1 MPLDVTIFPIEFP
14 GQGKDINRRI
24 VYVSY
29 EMGVGKEGIAKLCEV
44 LNMPYT
50 MSKLTWYSHEDV
62 LLQAHE
68 DVVHKMLASNREEAR
83 RIALGEDGV
92 EYSDTARREVLVS
105 FDGTWSRR
113 GFSANHGISFLISAS
128 TGKVLD

>member
-1 MPLDVTIFPIEFP
+1 MPLDVTIFPIEFR

-68 DVVHKMLASNREEAR
+68 DVVHKMLASNREDE
-83 RIALGEDGV
+83 IIISIFKVTEKKQEGLLLGKMEWNILTLL
-92 EYSDTARREVLVS
+92 EEK
-105 FDGTWSRR
+105 F
-113 GFSANHGISFLISAS
+113 
-128 TGKVLD
+128 